1 MAGTMVEEPFKTVAL
16 PPPGLGDRPPCSR
29 TGFGQTD
36 QGAAHCVGRTNASS
50 ACSSSGIDYPR
61 PLSIFPTRRTRTSG
75 TVSDSIAHEHSPTT
89 YVCRPRA
96 FRPHRQQTC
105 HRRFPYPVRPSASLL
120 SSAGTKDMDSPT
132 DALAPK
138 IRVGLIHHPRK
149 TSLISTRSRCVT
161 NALSLTRYYPP
172 YGNGVPP
179 F

>member
-1 MAGTMVEEPFKTVAL
+1 MPTPWQPPWRKEPFKTVEL

-36 QGAAHCVGRTNASS
+36 QGSAHCVGRTNASS

-89 YVCRPRA
+89 YDCRPRA
-96 FRPHRQQTC
+96 LRPHRQQTC
-105 HRRFPYPVRPSASLL
+105 HRRFSVPSPSHGQPP

-132 DALAPK
+132 DALAPN

-149 TSLISTRSRCVT
+149 TPLISARSRCVT
-161 NALSLTRYYPP
+161 NAL
-172 YGNGVPP
+172 
-179 F
+179 